1 MENDS
6 VQVLPDVDD
15 EIAIANFRRDVI
27 TDAIFEIKHQL
38 NDTDRYWKGMQKSIK
53 ILERMLEG

>member
-6 VQVLPDVDD
+6 VQVLLDN
-15 EIAIANFRRDVI
+15 EIAIANFRMGVI
-27 TDAIFEIKHQL
+27 NEAIFEIKHQL

-53 ILERMLEG
+53 ILEKMLEG